1 MQILQNS
8 NNNGE
13 FKSATLKP
21 MLQTLCYDSFMDMRF
36 KRGTLYS
43 ACTRI
48 KNVQLHRIVQDKK
61 QPVHVLAVQ
70 FLLSIN
76 VAFSYAME

>member
-1 MQILQNS
+1 
-8 NNNGE
+8 
-13 FKSATLKP
+13 
-21 MLQTLCYDSFMDMRF
+21 MDMRF